1 MCTATRNLQQN
12 YYEQQLEEQ
21 AENEG
26 MAVRDFTWE
35 EYEEWVS
42 MGKPDQPNNK
52 KDHSTFIQQVKDNE
66 LSKEDIV
73 KYLEENL

>member
-35 EYEEWVS
+35 EYEEWVQ
-42 MGKPDQPNNK
+42 MGNQDTVNK
-52 KDHSTFIQQVKDNE
+52 KDHSKFIQQVKDNE
-66 LSKEDIV
+66 LSKDDIV